1 MLFLPCLLAEDR
13 LDVVG
18 EVEFQWVSEV
28 GIEHFDLI
36 EQRIQDEGHIVE
48 HALLASLVALSPVER
63 VELDPQL
70 GWRVR
75 AEVVDLDLLRDEIAV
90 VSALQLA
97 GVELDGPA
105 HDHVLLGEADLELF
119 VKQVHKRKSAVYF
132 VDRKGL
138 AEGSSRF

>member
-1 MLFLPCLLAEDR
+1 M
-13 LDVVG
+13 
-18 EVEFQWVSEV
+18 
-28 GIEHFDLI
+28 
-36 EQRIQDEGHIVE
+36 
-48 HALLASLVALSPVER
+48 
-63 VELDPQL
+63 
-70 GWRVR
+70 R